1 MKRMLVFAALIALLA
16 ATPALACD
24 GAAAKSEM
32 AWKQVKPQMEK
43 LDDGVRLTFAHSD
56 GAVIEKIAKAAKS
69 GKILSCKG
77 QCPMKVKTIQ
87 RNVKVKDGQV
97 IFTATSELKE
107 MASYLQKQA
116 SEMTG
121 KRMAE
126 AKAASLAS

>member
-1 MKRMLVFAALIALLA
+1 MKRMLVFAALLALLA

-24 GAAAKSEM
+24 GASKSQM

-69 GKILSCKG
+69 GEILSCKG
-77 QCPMKVKTIQ
+77 QCPMKVKTIK

-116 SEMTG
+116 SKMAG
-121 KRMAE
+121 KQVAE
-126 AKAASLAS
+126 AQAASLAS